1 MSLRYSSNINGGIKM
16 ELFEV
21 ILETY
26 DGDIIEVDKQTF
38 LEDAVLVA
46 KAIPVEEYKTITIF
60 QVDPYGKVEKVFNK
74 EGEEI

>member
-1 MSLRYSSNINGGIKM
+1 M

-74 EGEEI
+74 DGEEI

>member
-1 MSLRYSSNINGGIKM
+1 M

>member
-46 KAIPVEEYKTITIF
+46 
-60 QVDPYGKVEKVFNK
+60 
-74 EGEEI
+74 